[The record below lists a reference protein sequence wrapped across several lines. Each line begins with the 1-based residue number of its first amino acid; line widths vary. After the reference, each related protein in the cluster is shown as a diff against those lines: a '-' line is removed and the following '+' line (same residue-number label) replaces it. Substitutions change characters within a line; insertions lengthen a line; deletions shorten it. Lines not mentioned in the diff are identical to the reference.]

1 MIVRWFLGWPM
12 LGCRPT
18 SDCRS
23 NRRRKANASIPNPG
37 EPLRWSQAVRIR
49 APCSAVRG
57 RVPVSGIFRPGSS
70 GWTSCARCCVVKSL
84 NTEDLFSIH
93 GRVSDFEGDRYFFY
107 LFFVGMYGNYTRYL
121 DLRLPRAEA
130 VI

>member
-57 RVPVSGIFRPGSS
+57 RVPVSGIFRP
-70 GWTSCARCCVVKSL
+70 R
-84 NTEDLFSIH
+84 
-93 GRVSDFEGDRYFFY
+93 
-107 LFFVGMYGNYTRYL
+107 FVRL
-121 DLRLPRAEA
+121 DLLCPLLRRQISEHGKISFLSMVA
-130 VI
+130 